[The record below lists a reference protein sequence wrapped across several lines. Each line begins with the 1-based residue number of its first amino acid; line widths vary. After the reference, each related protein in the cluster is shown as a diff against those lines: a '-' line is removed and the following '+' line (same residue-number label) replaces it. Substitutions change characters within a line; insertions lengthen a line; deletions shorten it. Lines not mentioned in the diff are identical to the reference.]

1 MEKRS
6 RAKQYREVAKRLRE
20 QAAQAGDA
28 DTGKILERAA
38 LHYELVAE
46 VIEENEKR
54 RGG

>member
-1 MEKRS
+1 MDKQS

-20 QAAQAGDA
+20 QAAQTSEA
-28 DTGKILERAA
+28 DSQKYLEQTA

-46 VIEENEKR
+46 VIEEKEKR